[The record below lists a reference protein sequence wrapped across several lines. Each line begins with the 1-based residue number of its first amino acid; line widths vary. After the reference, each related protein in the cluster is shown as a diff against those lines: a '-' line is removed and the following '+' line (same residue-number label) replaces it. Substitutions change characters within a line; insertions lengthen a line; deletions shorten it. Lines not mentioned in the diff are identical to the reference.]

1 MRIRSAFNVGSA
13 VVLAAVFVG
22 VTVPATAQVTSERRI
37 PVRKESQGDLAK
49 RDSALRDSLALLQ
62 ARNDSIARAS
72 QAYRDSVDRAVA
84 AYRDSVNAAAAAA
97 AEAERARLDSIARAD
112 SVRHSAALAAAAAAA
127 IPVALSR
134 RGFYF
139 GLAGGTSSPVDDW
152 EGPYS
157 TGFNI
162 TAPFGW
168 QPIDSR
174 FGVRGDISYD
184 LHGGEFFPAGSPI
197 QPIDYPQPVFTT
209 NDALLHDVSIWSAN
223 LDATFDLVQWG
234 DRRLGNLYVLGGI
247 GVSYLNS
254 PEANIYAPGTGQ
266 VTQTIEGDSKTAFGF
281 NAGAGLSFGI
291 GRQSLFLESRWF
303 SADLSPTNASWVPI
317 ILGIKFY

>member
-1 MRIRSAFNVGSA
+1 
-13 VVLAAVFVG
+13 VLAAVFASAA
-22 VTVPATAQVTSERRI
+22 TPANAQVTSEQRI
-37 PVRKESQGDLAK
+37 PVRKQSGGDLARADSIAEAAR
-49 RDSALRDSLALLQ
+49 RDSIAMLQ
-62 ARNDSIARAS
+62 ARNDSIARAN

-84 AYRDSVNAAAAAA
+84 AYRDSVNAVAA
-97 AEAERARLDSIARAD
+97 AERARADSIARAD
-112 SVRHSAALAAAAAAA
+112 SVRHSAALAAAATAA

-168 QPIDSR
+168 QPFDSR
-174 FGVRGDISYD
+174 FGVRGDIAYD

-209 NDALLHDVSIWSAN
+209 NDALLHDVSIWSLN
-223 LDATFDLVQWG
+223 LDATFDVFQWG

-247 GVSYLNS
+247 GVSYVNS
-254 PEANIYAPGTGQ
+254 PKANVYAPGTGQ
-266 VTQTIEGDSKTAFGF
+266 VTQVIEGDSKTAFGF
-281 NAGAGLSFGI
+281 NGGAGLSFGI
-291 GRQSLFLESRWF
+291 GRQSLFLETRWF
-303 SADLSPTNASWVPI
+303 TADVSPTNASWVPL

>member
-1 MRIRSAFNVGSA
+1 MRIRSGFRVGS
-13 VVLAAVFVG
+13 VTVLAAVLVG
-22 VTVPATAQVTSERRI
+22 MTVPAAAQVTSEQRI
-37 PVRKESQGDLAK
+37 PVRKESRGEVAK
-49 RDSALRDSLALLQ
+49 RDSVLRDSLAMLQ
-62 ARNDSIARAS
+62 ARNDSIARAN

-84 AYRDSVNAAAAAA
+84 AYRDSVAA
-97 AEAERARLDSIARAD
+97 AEAAAAQLERARLDSIARAD

-139 GLAGGTSSPVDDW
+139 GIAGGTSSPVDDW
-152 EGPYS
+152 EKPYS

-168 QPIDSR
+168 QPMGNR
-174 FGVRGDISYD
+174 FGVRGDITYD

-209 NDALLHDVSIWSAN
+209 NDALLHDVSIWSGN

-234 DRRLGNLYVLGGI
+234 ERGLGALYALGGI

-254 PEANIYAPGTGQ
+254 PKANVYAPGTGQ

-281 NAGAGLSFGI
+281 NGGAGVQFGV
-291 GRQSLFLESRWF
+291 GRSSLFLETRWF
-303 SADLSPTNASWVPI
+303 TADLSPTNASWVPL